1 MLRLGQEFAFLFK
14 NNSKKVIQFMDTE
27 LNRSCFISIFVISS
41 APFLFA
47 CLHNC
52 CILLL
57 LLIVWSLP
65 FVVSFFLLISS

>member
-14 NNSKKVIQFMDTE
+14 NNSKKVIRFMDTK

-41 APFLFA
+41 APFLFV

-52 CILLL
+52 IFFL